1 MPLKI
6 RLTRQGRKKRP
17 FYHIVIADSR
27 APRDGKYIER
37 IGIYNPVTNPA
48 TIELNF
54 DRALYWVQQG
64 AQPTDTCRTVLS
76 ANGVMY
82 KKHLLEGVKKGAFS
96 EEEAEK
102 RFDAWKKEKDAK
114 LHAIKSK
121 LEKAKEAEAKKK
133 IEAEAKIS
141 EEKAKEIAEK
151 KAELAE
157 AEAKAAKKAS
167 EEVIEETVEESG
179 EQIAEEPGEETTEE
193 AAVKTEEEA
202 ATEVVEEKVEEAEAT
217 DAADETVTEKP
228 EEDQQPESEESH
240 EDTEVK

>member
-17 FYHIVIADSR
+17 FYHIVTADSR

-64 AQPTDTCRTVLS
+64 AQPTDTCRTLLS

-114 LHAIKSK
+114 LHAIKSN

-133 IEAEAKIS
+133 IEAEVKIS

-151 KAELAE
+151 KAALAE
-157 AEAKAAKKAS
+157 AEAKAAKKTS
-167 EEVIEETVEESG
+167 EEVVEETAEETAGQTEDKSSAEVVEEKV
-179 EQIAEEPGEETTEE
+179 EETAGQTKDESS
-193 AAVKTEEEA
+193 A
-202 ATEVVEEKVEEAEAT
+202 EVVEEKVEEAAGQTE
-217 DAADETVTEKP
+217 DE
-228 EEDQQPESEESH
+228 SSA
-240 EDTEVK
+240 EVV